1 MVRKW
6 LSATVILMG
15 ACGVVLTLWPELDL
29 VAANLFYAGGG
40 HFIGRSGAADWVRK
54 LGYGLPIVLAGAWL
68 LAWLVRRFGLPC
80 PAPAGRAV
88 ALFVLT
94 LLIAPG
100 LLANSL
106 LKDHSHRPRPVQI
119 RRFGGDM
126 EFRPWY
132 RFDGGCQTNCS
143 FVSGEAAEAF
153 TLLAPASLAP
163 PPFQPYALGA
173 AVAFGL
179 GIGGLRLAYGGH
191 FLSDVVFAALL
202 TVVTIAAMRRL
213 LYRRVSWASSRPTAP
228 PATVLRLGSRVA
240 DKE

>member
-6 LSATVILMG
+6 LWATMILMG
-15 ACGVVLTLWPELDL
+15 ACGVVLTVWPALDL
-29 VAANLFYAGGG
+29 VAADVFYAGKG
-40 HFIGRSGAADWVRK
+40 HFIGRSGAADWARK

-68 LAWLVRRFGLPC
+68 FAWIFRRIGLRC
-80 PAPAGRAV
+80 PAPEGRAV

-94 LLIAPG
+94 LLIGPG

-132 RFDGGCQTNCS
+132 RFDGDCRTNCS

-153 TLLAPASLAP
+153 TLLAPASLVP
-163 PPFQPYALGA
+163 SPLQPYAIAA

-202 TVVTIAAMRRL
+202 TVATMAAMRRV
-213 LYRRVSWASSRPTAP
+213 LYRRARLTTSGSMPQAA
-228 PATVLRLGSRVA
+228 VLPFGSHAV
-240 DKE
+240 DKD